1 MYSRGWHRVA
11 MACLGILV
19 GACSAASPGPVTTTM
34 SADEQYA
41 RAKCQDMIADDVRRQ
56 AGEMVIEHCV
66 ILRMREIRAGFR

>member
-1 MYSRGWHRVA
+1 MILRASGHIVTA
-11 MACLGILV
+11 GLAILV
-19 GACSAASPGPVTTTM
+19 GACSAASPKPVTTM